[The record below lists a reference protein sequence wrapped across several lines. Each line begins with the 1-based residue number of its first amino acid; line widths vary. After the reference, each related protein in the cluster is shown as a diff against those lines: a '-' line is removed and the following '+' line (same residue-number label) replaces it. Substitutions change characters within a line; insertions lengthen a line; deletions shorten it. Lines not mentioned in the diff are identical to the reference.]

1 MAGLQYN
8 FFPTD
13 FLYPQGTPISRDAIH
28 PQTLPLNT
36 QKTDISLEDSTKMM
50 SANGIKK
57 QIKTLKLSVTSS
69 HQFEQVNVYKYS
81 YIGPK
86 IIKTILF
93 LHSST
98 KSSMAGLQYNFFPT
112 DFLYPQPTKKI
123 ADVTVPQVFTLNSK
137 KQKVSI
143 DDLNK
148 MKSSIGAKNRIKA
161 IELLPSSSVD
171 YLVIDE

>member
-1 MAGLQYN
+1 
-8 FFPTD
+8 
-13 FLYPQGTPISRDAIH
+13 
-28 PQTLPLNT
+28 
-36 QKTDISLEDSTKMM
+36 
-50 SANGIKK
+50 
-57 QIKTLKLSVTSS
+57 
-69 HQFEQVNVYKYS
+69 
-81 YIGPK
+81 
-86 IIKTILF
+86 
-93 LHSST
+93 
-98 KSSMAGLQYNFFPT
+98 MAGLQYNFFPT
-112 DFLYPQPTKKI
+112 DFLYPQPPKKI